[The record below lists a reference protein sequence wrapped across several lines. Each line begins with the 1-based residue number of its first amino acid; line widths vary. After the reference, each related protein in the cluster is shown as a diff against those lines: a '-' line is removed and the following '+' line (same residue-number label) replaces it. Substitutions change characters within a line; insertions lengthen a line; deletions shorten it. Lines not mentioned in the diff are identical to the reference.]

1 MFDLGINPLGK
12 KGIRRWILLRA
23 ITSSLALCLFFY
35 GLTKLPL
42 IDATVLFFVGPI
54 FKVVFGSGIL
64 NENFTMK
71 DGFYSICCFVGLL
84 FVIKP
89 SILFNQQMIDD
100 VPGSIAVVSV
110 LAGALMSA
118 MAYVTVRKLGQDT
131 HVLVH
136 MVYFGFVASII
147 SLSRSHEFVMPDYRP
162 FGDLW
167 MLLTIG
173 IIAFLGQSLLNRGL
187 KLAPFGLANIIQIGD
202 VALAYLFGV
211 VLFKEHP
218 GFYTIFGS
226 IVVVLFTT
234 SINISR
240 WRMYQIRNVALR
252 KRRSKDRLVQQ
263 QQQQREQ

>member
-1 MFDLGINPLGK
+1 
-12 KGIRRWILLRA
+12 
-23 ITSSLALCLFFY
+23 
-35 GLTKLPL
+35 
-42 IDATVLFFVGPI
+42 
-54 FKVVFGSGIL
+54 
-64 NENFTMK
+64 
-71 DGFYSICCFVGLL
+71 
-84 FVIKP
+84 
-89 SILFNQQMIDD
+89 MIDD
-100 VPGSIAVVSV
+100 VPGSIAVVSI

-147 SLSRSHEFVMPDYRP
+147 SLSRSHEFVMPDYHP

-202 VALAYLFGV
+202 VALAYLFGM
-211 VLFKEHP
+211 VLFKENP

-226 IVVVLFTT
+226 IIVVLFTT

-240 WRMYQIRNVALR
+240 WRMYQVRNVALR

-263 QQQQREQ
+263 QQQQQQQQREQQ